1 MQFPSSTAALLLT
14 TLLASLT
21 ASQDLSAFPECSLQC
36 FATHVPATGCAL
48 TDVLCQCTAPAK
60 DQITRAVTPCVIEA
74 CGPVDAVKVQPAT
87 QAACERALASASA
100 SGSGSG
106 SGGGAGASRTG
117 SAAASASA
125 TAAPEQSNGV
135 ASWVV
140 GGKGVVVVGGL
151 VVGAMGLLL

>member
-1 MQFPSSTAALLLT
+1 
-14 TLLASLT
+14 
-21 ASQDLSAFPECSLQC
+21 LQC
-36 FATHVPATGCAL
+36 FATHVPPTGCAL

-60 DQITRAVTPCVIEA
+60 DQITQAVTPCVIEA
-74 CGPVDAVKVQPAT
+74 CGPVDAIKVQPAA
-87 QAACERALASASA
+87 QAACERALASA
-100 SGSGSG
+100 SGSG

-117 SAAASASA
+117 SAAASA

-135 ASWVV
+135 ASWMV